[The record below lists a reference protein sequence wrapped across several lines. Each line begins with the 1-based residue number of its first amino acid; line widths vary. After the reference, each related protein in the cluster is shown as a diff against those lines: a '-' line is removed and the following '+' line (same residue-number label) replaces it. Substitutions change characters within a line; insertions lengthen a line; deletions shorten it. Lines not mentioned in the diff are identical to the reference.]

1 MQLVPGCATPRF
13 RGFNPA
19 GGEAFIVPK
28 ANRHFIATRIFMK
41 RSRFGFHKF
50 STIRHGNVMRAI
62 RVVSLWSLMFVNAV
76 QESPTLL
83 NTNLQL
89 RLVLNTPTT
98 SQSVRIAK
106 DPRNNQLYYLQING
120 DIYQVNLTNSTS
132 AKVYSSVN
140 HGLSNSVEG
149 LAIGPGGT
157 MYVLGDF
164 STTTTSNGDYGYIR
178 IMKGVP
184 NGSGVRVWSLLAQT
198 DLWQRSKG
206 QFDHNCSALIV

>member
-1 MQLVPGCATPRF
+1 MRIIGFLFLSALV
-13 RGFNPA
+13 
-19 GGEAFIVPK
+19 
-28 ANRHFIATRIFMK
+28 
-41 RSRFGFHKF
+41 
-50 STIRHGNVMRAI
+50 
-62 RVVSLWSLMFVNAV
+62 FVNAI
-76 QESPTLL
+76 QASPVVL
-83 NTNLQL
+83 NTNLQI
-89 RLVLNTPTT
+89 RLVLNTPTS

-184 NGSGVRVWSLLAQT
+184 NGSGVRAWSQLAQT

-206 QFDHNCSALIV
+206 QFDHNCSALN